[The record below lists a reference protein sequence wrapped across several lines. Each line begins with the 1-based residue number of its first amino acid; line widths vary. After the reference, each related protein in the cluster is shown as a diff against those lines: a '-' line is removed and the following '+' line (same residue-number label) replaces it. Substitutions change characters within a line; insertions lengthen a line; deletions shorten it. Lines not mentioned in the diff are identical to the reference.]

1 MKKLIKSFSI
11 KSVYIIIFTSLIAWA
26 FFAYFTMSKQIHN
39 QEIYAEIINLSGK
52 QRMLSQK
59 TALIT
64 KRYYESK
71 DENLKNHLIELIDL
85 MSKEHSYIIEHL
97 TSKEIKDI
105 YFSKEDNLNEK
116 VENYIKLVSSFYK
129 TNNSDLLKQ
138 IELNSFELLPFLDKA
153 VFAFQM
159 ESDKKTAELLKREQ
173 LILFG
178 TLLTLLCEALFIV
191 IPSIRKAEQKEKEL
205 LELNTS
211 LTIKIEDAIK
221 ENLEKEKVI
230 QQQFHFAQMEE
241 MIINVSHQWR
251 QPLCIISTIASSI
264 QIENE
269 LSKNVNKDLSKK
281 TNIIMSKVDYLS
293 NTINNFDEFI
303 NIDNILENVDI
314 GKNIERTLFILNSSF
329 TENKITIKKEFP
341 KESIFLVGNNSKLSQ
356 ALLSI
361 LNNSR
366 DFLLSNA
373 IENKQISIKVY
384 KKNSFAYIEIED
396 NAGGIKEED
405 LKKVFD
411 IYYTTKHQSQGTGL
425 GLYITYYIIKNYF
438 KGIIKVEN
446 TQFGARFI
454 IELPLT

>member
-11 KSVYIIIFTSLIAWA
+11 KSVYIIIFTSLVAWA

-59 TALIT
+59 TALIA
-64 KRYYESK
+64 KRFYESK

-105 YFSKEDNLNEK
+105 YFSKEDNLNERVK
-116 VENYIKLVSSFYK
+116 NYLKLVTSFYK
-129 TNNSDLLKQ
+129 INNSDLLKQ

-153 VFAFQM
+153 VLSFQM
-159 ESDKKTAELLKREQ
+159 ESDEKTTELLKREQ

-211 LTIKIEDAIK
+211 LTVKIEDAIK

-241 MIINVSHQWR
+241 MIINISHQWR
-251 QPLCIISTIASSI
+251 QPLCIISTITSSI

-269 LSKNVNKDLSKK
+269 LSKNINKDLSEK
-281 TNIIMSKVDYLS
+281 TNIIMSKIDYLS
-293 NTINNFDEFI
+293 NTINNFDEFV
-303 NIDNILENVDI
+303 NIDNILENINV
-314 GKNIERTLFILNSSF
+314 KENIERTLYILNSNLI
-329 TENKITIKKEFP
+329 ENDIVIEKNFP
-341 KESIFLVGNNSKLSQ
+341 KESIFVVGNNSKLSQ

-366 DFLLSNA
+366 DFLISNS
-373 IENKQISIKVY
+373 IKNKKISIKTY
-384 KKNSFAYIEIED
+384 EKNSFAYIEIED
-396 NAGGIKEED
+396 NAGGIKEKD
-405 LKKVFD
+405 INKIFD

-425 GLYITYYIIKNYF
+425 GLYITCHIIKNYF
-438 KGIIKVEN
+438 KGTIKAENTEFGAKFIIK
-446 TQFGARFI
+446 
-454 IELPLT
+454 LPVS

>member
-1 MKKLIKSFSI
+1 MKKLIKNFSI
-11 KSVYIIIFTSLIAWA
+11 KSIYIIIFGSLIAWA

-59 TALIT
+59 TALIS

-71 DENLKNHLIELIDL
+71 DENLKQHLKSLIEL
-85 MSKEHSYIIEHL
+85 MSKEHSYIIENL

-116 VENYIKLVSSFYK
+116 VENYLKLVTSFYK
-129 TNNSDLLKQ
+129 TDNSDLLKQ

-153 VFAFQM
+153 VLAFQM
-159 ESDKKTAELLKREQ
+159 ESDKKTAELLKREKY
-173 LILFG
+173 ILFG
-178 TLLTLLCEALFIV
+178 TLLTLLFEALFIV
-191 IPSIRKAEQKEKEL
+191 IPSIKKVAQKEKEL
-205 LELNTS
+205 LELNAS
-211 LTIKIEDAIK
+211 LTVKIEDAIK
-221 ENLEKEKVI
+221 ENLEKEKLI

-241 MIINVSHQWR
+241 LIINISHQWR

-269 LSKNVNKDLSKK
+269 LSEHVNIDLSEK
-281 TNIIMSKVDYLS
+281 TNTIMSKIDYLS
-293 NTINNFDEFI
+293 NTINSFDEFV
-303 NIDNILENVDI
+303 NIDNIIENVDI
-314 GKNIERTLFILNSSF
+314 GKNIERTLFILNASLI
-329 TENKITIKKEFP
+329 ENNIIIKKDFP
-341 KESIFLVGNNSKLSQ
+341 KESILLVGNNSKLTQ

-366 DFLLSNA
+366 DFLLSNE
-373 IENKQISIKVY
+373 IENKQINIKAY

-411 IYYTTKHQSQGTGL
+411 MYYTTKHQSQGTGL

-438 KGIIKVEN
+438 KGIIKVQN
-446 TQFGARFI
+446 TQFGVRFI